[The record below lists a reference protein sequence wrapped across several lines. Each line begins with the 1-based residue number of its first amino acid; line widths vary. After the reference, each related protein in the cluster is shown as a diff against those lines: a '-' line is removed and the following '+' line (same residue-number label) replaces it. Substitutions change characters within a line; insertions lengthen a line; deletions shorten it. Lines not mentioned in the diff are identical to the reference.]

1 MAMAVRILGQTV
13 RRRITSALVNPSVSF
28 SSSSSS
34 LQRRLPSSLWDAFN
48 GISVSGNEGLF
59 VKSDGLSLLIFGRFS
74 RATTTGG
81 GVHIRGFTTEV
92 GTENATE
99 SSGDDPGEK
108 TPAAATAPAVVMTP
122 RSFQFTPVIRKMSDE
137 IGYRVINRYTSED
150 FGRNKPPT
158 AFAVVQVYLL
168 PPLPLLPSFQPTFL
182 PYVLHICRKK
192 QLQCTERRISSVS
205 GEHCF

>member
-28 SSSSSS
+28 SSSSSSSS

-59 VKSDGLSLLIFGRFS
+59 VKSDGLSLLIFGRFA

-81 GVHIRGFTTEV
+81 GVHIRGITTEV

-99 SSGDDPGEK
+99 SSGDDPKEK
-108 TPAAATAPAVVMTP
+108 TPAAATAPAVAMTP

-150 FGRNKPPT
+150 FGRNKRPT

-168 PPLPLLPSFQPTFL
+168 PPLPLLPSFRPTFL
-182 PYVLHICRKK
+182 PYVLHLQKNTIAVHRKK
-192 QLQCTERRISSVS
+192 D
-205 GEHCF
+205 F

>member
-34 LQRRLPSSLWDAFN
+34 LQGRLPSSLWDAFN

-59 VKSDGLSLLIFGRFS
+59 VNSDGLSLLIFGRFS

-81 GVHIRGFTTEV
+81 GVHIRGITTEV

-99 SSGDDPGEK
+99 SSGDDPSEK

-150 FGRNKPPT
+150 FGRNKRPT

-168 PPLPLLPSFQPTFL
+168 PSFQPTFL
-182 PYVLHICRKK
+182 PYLLHLQKKTIVVHRKK
-192 QLQCTERRISSVS
+192 D
-205 GEHCF
+205 F

>member
-1 MAMAVRILGQTV
+1 
-13 RRRITSALVNPSVSF
+13 
-28 SSSSSS
+28 
-34 LQRRLPSSLWDAFN
+34 
-48 GISVSGNEGLF
+48 LF

-168 PPLPLLPSFQPTFL
+168 PPLLPSFQPTFL